1 MSSDV
6 SQIDYE
12 AVRGV
17 AEGFNQSGET
27 LQGIDRAIEGFLTML
42 KSQAF
47 VGMVST
53 AMLNSYINDVRTQLN
68 EVIKT
73 LLEMSNDL
81 KAGVGIREDVDTGN
95 SAKFR

>member
-1 MSSDV
+1 MSSDL

-12 AVRGV
+12 AVLSV
-17 AEGFNQSGET
+17 AEGFNKSGET
-27 LQGIDRAIEGFLTML
+27 LQDIDRAVEGFLTML
-42 KSQAF
+42 KSQGF
-47 VGMVST
+47 IGLVST
-53 AMLNSYINDVRTQLN
+53 AMLNNYINDVRTQLN

-81 KAGVGIREDVDTGN
+81 KVGVGIVEDVDTGN